1 MKLLALCAFTV
12 LSLLAIA
19 DPAALDTISY
29 PQGYFKSPLDLPLT
43 IVGNFGEP
51 RKLHFH
57 TGLDFRTNSE
67 EGHKVFAAADGY
79 ISRINVSSGG
89 YGNALYVTHPN
100 GYTTVYG
107 HLQKFS
113 DKIMQR
119 LRTEQYTKESF
130 AVDISLPPGEI
141 TVKQGEQIALSG
153 NTGGSGGP
161 HLHFEIRDGTERPY
175 NPLLFG
181 IKLADNVKPTI
192 NGVKL
197 YAMDSLLK
205 YTTNGSREK
214 VVMKNGIYE
223 MTKGPVKVNS
233 KLLGFSINTFDRMDA
248 NSSTV
253 GVYNITVFDND
264 KMVFEYEMGHI
275 AFSEKRNVLSH
286 IDYPIFINEGHKAF
300 HKCFVEPGNNT
311 PVYSNLNDRG
321 VVDLSDGLPHNIHAE
336 VSDYA
341 GNVSQLMF
349 IMQYD
354 STSAMFKPTELKYAA
369 HFNYDRDN
377 VFDSAGFA
385 VKVPGGSLYDDAYL
399 NYTINPPADGVY
411 SKIYKLGNSDIE
423 VADWFEVSVKAE
435 GLPAG
440 LIDKAGVMYKDNAGS
455 TSYKGG
461 KYSNGYI
468 NTRSR
473 DFGQYYI
480 VIDTTPPVVSAI
492 NFKAGANVRAV
503 GKLVFKITDNKSGID
518 DFDTY
523 IDDKW
528 VVTDYDGKTATI
540 THTFNK
546 TLLAGP
552 HTFKVIVTDERKNKT
567 EYSVKFLW

>member
-1 MKLLALCAFTV
+1 MNLLALYVFAMLNSFAV
-12 LSLLAIA
+12 S
-19 DPAALDTISY
+19 DPAAVDTTTY

-79 ISRINVSSGG
+79 VSRIKVSSGG
-89 YGNALYVTHPN
+89 YGNALYITHPN

-107 HLQKFS
+107 HLQRYS
-113 DKIMQR
+113 EKIMER
-119 LRTEQYTKESF
+119 LRKEQYAKESF

-161 HLHFEIRDGTERPY
+161 HLHFEVRDGSERPY

-181 IKLADNVKPTI
+181 IKLDDNVKPTI
-192 NGVKL
+192 SGVKL
-197 YAMDSLLK
+197 YAMDDALK
-205 YTTNGSREK
+205 YTTEGSREK
-214 VVMKNGIYE
+214 VSLKNGLYAIAN
-223 MTKGPVKVNS
+223 GAIKVNS
-233 KLLGFSINTFDRMDA
+233 KKVGFSINTFDKLDA
-248 NSSTV
+248 NNSIV

-264 KMVFEYEMGHI
+264 KMIYEYEMDRI
-275 AFSEKRNVLSH
+275 AFTETRNVLSQ
-286 IDYPIFINEGHKAF
+286 IDYPIFIHEGHKAF
-300 HKCFVEPGNNT
+300 HKCFVEPGNRT

-321 VVDLSDGLPHNIHAE
+321 VVDLSDGLPHNLHAE

-349 IMQYD
+349 TMQYD
-354 STSAMFKPTELKYAA
+354 SSSTMFKPTVLKYAA
-369 HFNYDRDN
+369 HFKYDRDN

-411 SKIYKLGNSDIE
+411 SKIYQLGNSDIE
-423 VADWFEVSVKAE
+423 VADWFDVSVTTE
-435 GLPAG
+435 GLPAA
-440 LIDKAGVMYKDNAGS
+440 LTDKAGVMYKDNSGS
-455 TSYKGG
+455 TAFKGG
-461 KYSNGYI
+461 KFSNGYI
-468 NTRSR
+468 STRTR

-480 VIDTTPPVVSAI
+480 VIDTTPPVVKPL
-492 NFKAGANVRAV
+492 NFTPGKNVRSIK
-503 GKLVFKITDNKSGID
+503 KLVFRITDNKSGID

-523 IDDKW
+523 IDGKW
-528 VVTDYDGKTATI
+528 VVADYDGKTSSI
-540 THTFNK
+540 THTIANN
-546 TLLAGP
+546 LAAGT
-552 HTFKVIVTDERKNKT
+552 HIFKVVVTDERKNKT